1 MASALPK
8 LVRVESSSIDSVGYD
23 PDTRRLF
30 VRFVESGNAY
40 VYADVAESVFNEFL
54 ASSSK
59 GRFFNDEVKGVY
71 AYRRL

>member
-23 PDTRRLF
+23 PDSRRLF

-40 VYADVAESVFNEFL
+40 VYSNVPKRVFDELL
-54 ASSSK
+54 ASNSK
-59 GRFFNDEVKGVY
+59 GRYFNEQIRGAFV
-71 AYRRL
+71 YRRL